1 MVKRKKR
8 LEKGVESLKEQIRIH
23 EEKRKEAI
31 AQGKLEL
38 ADYYEK
44 EIEAKEKTK
53 KEKEA
58 LVEKQ

>member
-1 MVKRKKR
+1 MKRKKR

-23 EEKRKEAI
+23 EEKRKDAI

-44 EIEAKEKTK
+44 GIETKIAEKQK
-53 KEKEA
+53 KEEFLEKE
-58 LVEKQ
+58 

>member
-1 MVKRKKR
+1 MKRKKR

-23 EEKRKEAI
+23 EEKRKDAI

-44 EIEAKEKTK
+44 EIETKIAEKQK
-53 KEKEA
+53 KEEFLEKE
-58 LVEKQ
+58 

>member
-1 MVKRKKR
+1 MKRKKR
-8 LEKGVESLKEQIRIH
+8 LEKGIESLKEQIRIH

-44 EIEAKEKTK
+44 EIETKVAEKHK
-53 KEKEA
+53 KEEFLEKE
-58 LVEKQ
+58 